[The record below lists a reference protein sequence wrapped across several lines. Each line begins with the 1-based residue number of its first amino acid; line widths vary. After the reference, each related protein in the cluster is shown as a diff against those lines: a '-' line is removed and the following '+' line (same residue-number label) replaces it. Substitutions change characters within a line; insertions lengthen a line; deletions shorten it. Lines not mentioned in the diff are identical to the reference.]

1 MFNVDIITVGKIK
14 SPWVKEGVEYYR
26 KLVGKYV
33 DLTLIHVKEAD
44 NARVKP
50 EKAMLIEGESILDQL
65 DDDAYSI
72 ALDVEGKPMSSEQLS
87 RLIESKKHE
96 CSRMQFVIGGAY
108 GLDAAVRKGTN
119 TSLSL
124 SKMTFPH
131 ELTEVI
137 LLEQLYRA
145 LSISAGSKYHK

>member
-1 MFNVDIITVGKIK
+1 
-14 SPWVKEGVEYYR
+14 
-26 KLVGKYV
+26 
-33 DLTLIHVKEAD
+33 
-44 NARVKP
+44 
-50 EKAMLIEGESILDQL
+50 MLIEGENLLDQL
-65 DDDAYSI
+65 DEDGIQI
-72 ALDVEGKPMSSEQLS
+72 ALDVDGE
-87 RLIESKKHE
+87 LIVIRATGPDCWRARSGTTRVF
-96 CSRMQFVIGGAY
+96 SLFIGGAY
-108 GLDAAVRKGTN
+108 GLDDAVSARTRQ

>member
-1 MFNVDIITVGKIK
+1 MFNIDIIAVGKIK
-14 SPWVKEGVEYYR
+14 SPWVKEGIKYYGQ
-26 KLVGKYV
+26 LVGKYV
-33 DLTLIHVKEAD
+33 DLTLIRVKEAD
-44 NARVKP
+44 NARMKP
-50 EKAMLIEGESILDQL
+50 EKGMLIEGENILNQL
-65 DDDAYSI
+65 DEDAYSI
-72 ALDVEGKPMSSEQLS
+72 ALDVRGDPLSSEQLS
-87 RLIESKKHE
+87 RLLENKKRDY
-96 CSRMQFVIGGAY
+96 SRIQFVISGAY
-108 GLDAAVRKGTN
+108 GLDAAVKKRAN

>member
-1 MFNVDIITVGKIK
+1 MLNIDIITVGKTK

-26 KLVGKYV
+26 KLVGKYAA
-33 DLTLIHVKEAD
+33 LTLIQVKEAD
-44 NARVKP
+44 NARMKP
-50 EKAMLIEGESILDQL
+50 EKAML
-65 DDDAYSI
+65 AYSI
-72 ALDVEGKPMSSEQLS
+72 ALDVSGDSLSSEQLS
-87 RLIESKKHE
+87 RLLESKKRDY
-96 CSRMQFVIGGAY
+96 SRMQFVIGGAY
-108 GLDAAVRKGTN
+108 GLDAAVKKGTN